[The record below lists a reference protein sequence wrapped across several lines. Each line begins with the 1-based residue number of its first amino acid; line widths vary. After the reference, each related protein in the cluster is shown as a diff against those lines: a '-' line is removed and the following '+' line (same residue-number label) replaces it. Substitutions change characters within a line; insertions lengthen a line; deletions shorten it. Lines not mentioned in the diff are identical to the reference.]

1 MSPLLRK
8 FPWKKVVLATPAV
21 AFLYLSYLYLSLPD
35 VRELAN
41 RNPATTAFIELRADE
56 ARAGGKRPRRMQRWV
71 RYERISNNLRR
82 AVLVAEDSAF
92 WQHDGVDVEQ
102 LKDSI
107 EQSLERGKQLRGGST
122 ITQQLAKNLYLSPSR
137 NPVRKLR
144 ELLIARKLEASL
156 TKRRI
161 LELYLN
167 VIEWGDGIYGA
178 EAATRAYFGKSAA
191 SVTAPEAALL
201 AGAIINPRVH
211 SPARPTARL
220 RRRQQIILQR
230 MGGVTPPAEAPAA
243 PDLPP
248 PLLPSDVLPT
258 PGIRPPDAQ
267 PLPPV
272 DELPPADDTNR
283 PEIEPTP
290 APSPPPSIGA
300 GFAETIAGT
309 AESSVH
315 SLAVTPTVDARGGA
329 AHA

>member
-35 VRELAN
+35 VRELAH
-41 RNPATTAFIELRADE
+41 RNPPTTAFIELRAAE
-56 ARAGGKRPRRMQRWV
+56 ARAEGKRPRRVQRWV

-102 LKDSI
+102 LKESI

-144 ELLIARKLEASL
+144 ELLITRKLEASL

-178 EAATRAYFGKSAA
+178 EAAARAYFGKSAA
-191 SVTAPEAALL
+191 GLTAPEAALL

-258 PGIRPPDAQ
+258 PEIRPPDAQ

-272 DELPPADDTNR
+272 DELPPADDTKPR
-283 PEIEPTP
+283 ESEPSPE
-290 APSPPPSIGA
+290 PSPPPPPGA
-300 GFAETIAGT
+300 GFAETIGERRNREYQRGT
-309 AESSVH
+309 
-315 SLAVTPTVDARGGA
+315 RKGKGGA

>member
-1 MSPLLRK
+1 
-8 FPWKKVVLATPAV
+8 
-21 AFLYLSYLYLSLPD
+21 
-35 VRELAN
+35 
-41 RNPATTAFIELRADE
+41 
-56 ARAGGKRPRRMQRWV
+56 MQRWV

>member
-1 MSPLLRK
+1 
-8 FPWKKVVLATPAV
+8 V
-21 AFLYLSYLYLSLPD
+21 
-35 VRELAN
+35 
-41 RNPATTAFIELRADE
+41 
-56 ARAGGKRPRRMQRWV
+56 
-71 RYERISNNLRR
+71 
-82 AVLVAEDSAF
+82 VAEDSAF

-102 LKDSI
+102 LKESI

-137 NPVRKLR
+137 NPIRKLR
-144 ELLIARKLEASL
+144 ELLITRKLEASL

-178 EAATRAYFGKSAA
+178 EAAARAYFGKSAA
-191 SVTAPEAALL
+191 GLTAAEAALL

-230 MGGVTPPAEAPAA
+230 MGGVTPPAESPGA

-258 PGIRPPDAQ
+258 PDIRPPDAQ

-272 DELPPADDTNR
+272 DELPPADDTNP
-283 PEIEPTP
+283 PETEPSPTP
-290 APSPPPSIGA
+290 SPQPPPGA
-300 GFAETIAGT
+300 GFAETIA
-309 AESSVH
+309 
-315 SLAVTPTVDARGGA
+315 
-329 AHA
+329 